1 MKIWKFFPT
10 TMEYTGFRKDS
21 TNILERDETLTSP
34 CVILTLMIFVCCYYF
49 CSLLWCNYWRSV
61 ILWNSTFWSRLTW
74 AVQIQ
79 LAHHPFDPFL
89 INNLIMTSNSV
100 EKRSVMLNVKLQVK
114 LRLKTFSG
122 LLKLL
127 YTAFS
132 LSTTAN
138 TVCFTRNF
146 CIS

>member
-1 MKIWKFFPT
+1 MKIWKCFPT
-10 TMEYTGFRKDS
+10 IMEYRGFRKDS

-34 CVILTLMIFVCCYYF
+34 YVILTLMIFVCCYYF
-49 CSLLWCNYWRSV
+49 CSLLWGNYWRSV

-74 AVQIQ
+74 AVHMQ

-89 INNLIMTSNSV
+89 INNLIMTGNSV
-100 EKRSVMLNVKLQVK
+100 EKHCSVMFNVKLQVK
-114 LRLKTFSG
+114 LRFKTFSG

-132 LSTTAN
+132 
-138 TVCFTRNF
+138 
-146 CIS
+146 